1 MIRIHTGTDW
11 SSSQHKFIRNSRA
24 CGWLVSRPITMLE
37 SCGVCRAGLV
47 LCACSVLPVI
57 KKEKG
62 ESTDRFYLLLMD
74 SGLVSDLDE
83 FLGLRFWREWCRL
96 PGFMGTQ
103 NTSRAMQAGT
113 FMGSRIYMHQKRRRR
128 RNILGSNHKCVHRL
142 QKYLN
147 RMITGHKIVTLLNC
161 TLVPTLD

>member
-1 MIRIHTGTDW
+1 MVH
-11 SSSQHKFIRNSRA
+11 SEFPSL
-24 CGWLVSRPITMLE
+24 WLVGIPPHHHAR
-37 SCGVCRAGLV
+37 VV
-47 LCACSVLPVI
+47 WSVSGWFSALRMFSI
-57 KKEKG
+57 ARDKKEKG